1 MLDAAD
7 TLLVPTALNAVT
19 ENVYETPFVK
29 PVMVQLVVEFEQLRP
44 PGEATAVYATI
55 GSPLS
60 APPVHVSETC

>member
-1 MLDAAD
+1 MPDVAE
-7 TLLVPTALNAVT
+7 TVLVPTALNAVT

-29 PVMVQLVVEFEQLRP
+29 PVMMQLVVEFEQLRP

-60 APPVHVSETC
+60 APPVHVKS